1 MNNFLTLKKS
11 KNKLPILSQKEIRK
25 ISENAVAS
33 VTKML
38 KETKGMTPEEIK
50 KYKEQNGYK
59 EISEEDKKRYRE
71 MFQKAFEKARKGDV
85 KENNSIK
92 EILKNIFIKSK

>member
-1 MNNFLTLKKS
+1 MNNFLTLKES

-33 VTKML
+33 VSRML

-85 KENNSIK
+85 KKNNSIK

>member
-1 MNNFLTLKKS
+1 MNNFLTLKES

-33 VTKML
+33 VSRML

-85 KENNSIK
+85 KKNNSIK
-92 EILKNIFIKSK
+92 EILKNIFINSK